1 MKKIILLLSLLFILI
16 ACKEDKKPDDTNL
29 HITGYIKGLKKG
41 TLYIQHIR
49 DTALISIDT
58 IIINGKSSF
67 ESHLQLNSPEML
79 YLFLD
84 RGQTN
89 SIDNNLPFFAEPGE
103 INIKTTNDDF
113 FEKAII
119 TGSQNHDLYE
129 EFSKIKQRFTNS
141 RLDLIEKS
149 MKAVQ
154 DNNKALQDSIS
165 EQMNQVTK
173 RHYLFTANYALN
185 NARYEVGP
193 YLALSE
199 IYNAKLKYLD
209 TIQKSMSE
217 EVATSR
223 YGKMLTEYVREI
235 KVKNS
240 DSEK

>member
-1 MKKIILLLSLLFILI
+1 MKKIILLLSLLFTLI
-16 ACKEDKKPDDTNL
+16 ACNEDKKPENTNL
-29 HITGYIKGLKKG
+29 HITGYVKGLKKG

-58 IIINGKSSF
+58 IMINGKSSF
-67 ESHLQLNSPEML
+67 ESHLQLDSPEML

-113 FEKAII
+113 FAKAVV
-119 TGSQNHDLYE
+119 TGSKNHELYE
-129 EFSKIKQRFTNS
+129 AFLKIKQRFTNN

-154 DNNKALQDSIS
+154 DDNKALQDSIS

-217 EVATSR
+217 KVAASR
-223 YGKMLTEYVREI
+223 YGKMLTEYVNEI
-235 KVKNS
+235 KTTS
-240 DSEK
+240 DSIQ